1 MQVKCIA
8 RIHDVYQQS
17 NERFIEE
24 DRPRVT
30 SLTSSNN
37 HIGLTYN
44 SYNPENNEIEEKE
57 NYIDNIKGK
66 SIRFEKI
73 KILAVKSAKIFNPLH
88 YKHELLRIRTII
100 NFFTFDLKFI
110 YC

>member
-1 MQVKCIA
+1 VKCIA

-30 SLTSSNN
+30 SMASSNN
-37 HIGLTYN
+37 NHNIGLTYHN
-44 SYNPENNEIEEKE
+44 SGENEIEGKD

-66 SIRFEKI
+66 HLT
-73 KILAVKSAKIFNPLH
+73 ILSSHN
-88 YKHELLRIRTII
+88 
-100 NFFTFDLKFI
+100 
-110 YC
+110 